1 MKTHFVTH
9 ISAFAILAT
18 IAQPAL
24 AGVRHS
30 RSLGGTGQAI
40 PKTES
45 RQLNNDAQSQQ
56 ASPMMQQG
64 QQAYPQQ
71 VPNQDGAQQAFP
83 MGTQQGAQQA
93 SPMGTLP
100 GVQQVSPGG
109 AQQVPP
115 YQPMVVPPP
124 VPVQVPT
131 QMSFEPPLQVPQPAQ
146 GASPNPVQMEVPVQV
161 PAQVPVLAPVQI
173 PQQAPTQSSGQ
184 PQMAQPAQTNPGP
197 GLGAP
202 FSSPNNAPTVPLLP
216 AQGQPSQPPLP
227 AAATLND
234 RYVQPS
240 YGMAGCGLGSMIFKN
255 NVRSEQWLAS
265 ILNDAIIPQSVVI
278 TTGTSNCVDVDEEQM
293 QAEQEI
299 FIDTNFHALRTE
311 SARGEGENLRAFA
324 DLLGCQKEGLFDT
337 FAASSQGQHT
347 YIFSDSQPSSIA
359 ERYREVLKRSR
370 ALKARCERLF

>member
-9 ISAFAILAT
+9 ISAFAILA
-18 IAQPAL
+18 ILARPAL
-24 AGVRHS
+24 GGVRHS
-30 RSLGGTGQAI
+30 RSLGGTGQTI
-40 PKTES
+40 PKKES
-45 RQLNNDAQSQQ
+45 RQPTNNDPQS
-56 ASPMMQQG
+56 MQNYQMTPG
-64 QQAYPQQ
+64 QQPYPQQ
-71 VPNQDGAQQAFP
+71 QYQGP
-83 MGTQQGAQQA
+83 MQ
-93 SPMGTLP
+93 
-100 GVQQVSPGG
+100 GG
-109 AQQVPP
+109 APQVPP

-131 QMSFEPPLQVPQPAQ
+131 QMSFEPPVQVPQPAQ
-146 GASPNPVQMEVPVQV
+146 GASPNPVQMQVPVQV
-161 PAQVPVLAPVQI
+161 PAQAPVLAPVQI
-173 PQQAPTQSSGQ
+173 PQQPPEQAGGQ
-184 PQMAQPAQTNPGP
+184 LPAAQPAEA
-197 GLGAP
+197 GAP
-202 FSSPNNAPTVPLLP
+202 VAGDAQPQVTMPNSGQIPAQIPQINPPASSAVPFNAPNTAPTVPLLP

-227 AAATLND
+227 AAATLSD

-265 ILNDAIIPQSVVI
+265 ILNDAFIPQSLVI

-337 FAASSQGQHT
+337 FATSSQGQHT
-347 YIFSDSQPSSIA
+347 YIFSDSQPASIA